1 MIDTTDQ
8 VSICD
13 CVLRDGFQILPDP
26 VPLQYKK
33 KILKLLVDSGIKDIE
48 ITSMVPPKLV
58 PQFGDAADMIAY
70 ANEIGLQTPT
80 VLVPNLKGA
89 ERAIAVGAK
98 SIILPV
104 SVSETHS
111 IKNISKS
118 RGDQIS
124 ELKRIRELIDQQSS
138 GSRPILTAGICT
150 VFGCSYEGKV
160 AENEVFQTVQ
170 QCLEVGVD
178 QVGLADTVGYGSPD
192 QVKRIFANYIKEFG
206 ADVPLTA
213 HFHDTFGLGLANV
226 YAALDAGVR
235 IFDASLCGLGGCPF
249 APNASGNITLE
260 DLVFMMQKM
269 GMKTGINLDM
279 LLKGQAILREVLP
292 DQDLGGVINRV
303 GRYPADFQPE
313 HISELA

>member
-1 MIDTTDQ
+1 MIDTTNQ
-8 VSICD
+8 VLICD

-26 VPLQYKK
+26 VPLHYKK

-58 PQFGDAADMIAY
+58 PQFGDAADMITY

-98 SIILPV
+98 SIVLPV

-111 IKNISKS
+111 NKNIRKS
-118 RGDQIS
+118 RSDQIS
-124 ELKRIRELIDQQSS
+124 ELKRIKELIAQQPSH
-138 GSRPILTAGICT
+138 SRPILMSGICT
-150 VFGCSYEGKV
+150 VFGCSYEGKI
-160 AENEVFQTVQ
+160 AEREVFKTVQ

-178 QVGLADTVGYGSPD
+178 QIGLADTVGYGSPD
-192 QVKRIFANYIKEFG
+192 QVKRIFSNYIKEFG
-206 ADVPLTA
+206 TALPLRA

-249 APNASGNITLE
+249 APNASGNITVE

-269 GMKTGINLDM
+269 GLKTGIDLDK
-279 LLKGQAILREVLP
+279 LLEGQAILREALP
-292 DQDLGGVINRV
+292 DQNLKGVINRA
-303 GRYPADFQPE
+303 GKYPADFRPE
-313 HISELA
+313 LV